1 MWLVGEGEVSGL
13 TPKVLASKTG
23 KVGMLFIEIG
33 NLSKRAVVSDF
44 TILAF
49 VKRRGKGR
57 DHKSHCG
64 HNEMPPGHLRRDVE

>member
-1 MWLVGEGEVSGL
+1 M
-13 TPKVLASKTG
+13 TPKFLASKTG

-33 NLSKRAVVSDF
+33 NLSRRAVVSDF

>member
-1 MWLVGEGEVSGL
+1 
-13 TPKVLASKTG
+13 
-23 KVGMLFIEIG
+23 MLFIEIG
-33 NLSKRAVVSDF
+33 NLSRRAVVSDF

-64 HNEMPPGHLRRDVE
+64 HNKMPPGHLEERCRVISYMYETGVQEEGQSQR